1 MASNQTGTLVY
12 IGTYTRTGK
21 SKGIYVYRF
30 DRMTGKLTYVDATP
44 GASNPS
50 FVAIHPNGRNLYA
63 VSEIADHEGKRTGSV
78 YAYSIDRSTGRLTH
92 LNVQPSQGT
101 GPCHVNV
108 EESGKYVLVA
118 NYQSGSVAMFPVQAD
133 GSLGQASDAV
143 QHQGSSVNKDRQAG
157 PHAHCIFPD
166 PTNKFAFVNDLGT
179 DKVVVYRLDLSNG
192 KLKPN
197 DPPSTGVKP
206 GFGPRHL
213 DFHPNGRFVF
223 VIHELGNMITSFA
236 YDSNRGSLKELQ
248 TVPSLPEGWSGTS
261 HTADIH
267 VSPSGKFLYG
277 SNRGHD
283 SIVIYAIEEST
294 GKLTYVGHESTRGKT
309 PRNFAID
316 LSGTFLFAENQ
327 NSDAI
332 HTFRIDSRTGRLTA
346 TGDVTEVPSP
356 VCLKFLTV

>member
-1 MASNQTGTLVY
+1 MTSNQAGMLVY
-12 IGTYTRTGK
+12 IGTYTRSGK

-30 DRMTGKLTYVDATP
+30 NPSNGKLTYVDATS
-44 GASNPS
+44 GISNPS
-50 FVAIHPNGRNLYA
+50 FVALHPNGRYLYS
-63 VSEIADHEGKRTGSV
+63 VSEIADHEGRRTGSV
-78 YAYSIDRSTGRLTH
+78 YAYSIDRSTGKLTP

-108 EESGKYVLVA
+108 EATGKYVLVA
-118 NYQSGSVAMFPVQAD
+118 NYQSGSVAMFPVQSD
-133 GSLGQASDAV
+133 GSLGEASDAV
-143 QHQGSSVNKDRQAG
+143 QHQGSSVDKDRQVG

-166 PTNKFAFVNDLGT
+166 PTNKFAIVNDLGT
-179 DKVVVYRLDLSNG
+179 DKVMVYRLDLAAG
-192 KLKPN
+192 KLPPN
-197 DPPSTGVKP
+197 NPPSASVQAGL
-206 GFGPRHL
+206 GPRHL

-236 YDSNRGSLKELQ
+236 YDSTHGSLTEIQ
-248 TVPSLPEGWSGTS
+248 TAPSLPEGWSGTS

-267 VSPSGKFLYG
+267 VAPSGKFLYG

-283 SIVIYAIEEST
+283 SLVIYAIDPAT

-316 LSGTFLFAENQ
+316 PSGTFLFAENQ
-327 NSDAI
+327 NSDTI
-332 HTFRIDSRTGRLTA
+332 HTFRIDQKTGKLTA

-356 VCLKFLTV
+356 VCLKFLP